1 MSSFM
6 SPEVMKSPLAYIAD
20 AGDSVID
27 VFSQSS
33 GALLGRIADGVQVPF
48 GLASDSRGSLYV
60 AMQNFTN
67 TYVYAKGATRPKL
80 IMFDSGTPYGVA
92 VGGNGA
98 VYVAENGF
106 PVGVDVFAKGTSNPS
121 YTIVDPSF
129 SAVYSVFVD
138 AKGNVYVG
146 GTRSTGGGQVLVFS
160 PGSHG
165 PGTSLKLI
173 GLGTPYSLT
182 MDHGG
187 NLLVGDYAVSV
198 IDVYPPG
205 ATSPSK
211 QIAANN
217 VGYVAMNAAENRI
230 WAPGFTDDD
239 FIDPA
244 ISVLTYPADRSQR
257 RSPRRDRASHSR
269 AWPLRRPHA
278 HEHSPHSR
286 SLHDASHHHDSSARA
301 RSGRSRS
308 LRLCGRRRTSRSS
321 RESGARRA
329 VRYPTAGRGASHPH
343 A

>member
-1 MSSFM
+1 MTARLRSAPVLGGFAMPRFSAFAAAAAAGVLALAAGSYAVASPARGSLRLLAGHSAHMSSFM

-138 AKGNVYVG
+138 GKGNVYVG

-244 ISVLTYPADRSQR
+244 ISVLTYPGGSLATTFTATGPSVAFTGVALT
-257 RSPRRDRASHSR
+257 PA
-269 AWPLRRPHA
+269 ARP
-278 HEHSPHSR
+278 
-286 SLHDASHHHDSSARA
+286 
-301 RSGRSRS
+301 
-308 LRLCGRRRTSRSS
+308 
-321 RESGARRA
+321 
-329 VRYPTAGRGASHPH
+329 
-343 A
+343 

>member
-1 MSSFM
+1 MPRFVAFAAAAAAGVIALAAGSCAVASQVPSRGGGAPLRALAPHAAHMASFM

-20 AGDSVID
+20 AGDNVID

-48 GLASDSRGSLYV
+48 GLASDSRGALYV

-80 IMFDSGTPYGVA
+80 IMFDSGTPFGVA
-92 VGGNGA
+92 VGSGGS

-106 PVGVDVFAKGTSNPS
+106 TSGVDVFAKGTSNPS
-121 YTIVDPSF
+121 YTISDPSF

-165 PGTSLKLI
+165 PGTSLKLV

-182 MDHGG
+182 MDHSGD
-187 NLLVGDYAVSV
+187 LLVGDYAVSV
-198 IDVYPPG
+198 IDVYAPG

-217 VGYVAMNAAENRI
+217 VGYIAMNAAENRI

-244 ISVLTYPADRSQR
+244 ISVLTYPGGSLATSFTATG
-257 RSPRRDRASHSR
+257 PTVAFTGV
-269 AWPLRRPHA
+269 ALTPAARP
-278 HEHSPHSR
+278 
-286 SLHDASHHHDSSARA
+286 
-301 RSGRSRS
+301 
-308 LRLCGRRRTSRSS
+308 
-321 RESGARRA
+321 
-329 VRYPTAGRGASHPH
+329 
-343 A
+343 